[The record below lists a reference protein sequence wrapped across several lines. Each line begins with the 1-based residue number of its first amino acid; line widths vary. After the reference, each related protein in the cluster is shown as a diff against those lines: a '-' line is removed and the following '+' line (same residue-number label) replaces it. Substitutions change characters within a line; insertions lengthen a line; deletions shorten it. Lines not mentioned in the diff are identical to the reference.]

1 MGQLRSKLDQYL
13 AEKGID
19 TAVEALTPDASTR
32 RYFRLKQDG
41 RPVVACVYPDEIK
54 HLAVSYM
61 DVSRV
66 FRDNGL
72 PVAEVHDFDEVLGV
86 IVVEDLGD
94 TILRPQLESCD
105 AKSKDKL
112 IRNAI
117 DLIPRIQKATN
128 SAAES
133 NSIASRL
140 KFDTEKLIWELN
152 YFKIHYFTTF
162 KKEPLSPEV
171 DAAIDVEFMELS
183 SELDST
189 ATVLCHRDFHAANLM
204 IDQSNDLR
212 IIDHQDARIGSP
224 TYDLVSLLLDRVT
237 EAPSDEWLGR
247 MKDYYFRQREVA
259 GLEPLDREAFEL
271 EFQLQTVQRC
281 LKAAGTFSFQSA
293 ARDKTYFIP
302 FIKPMFRISLQAMG
316 RLGRYTTLQ
325 EVLRQELA
333 QPFTTSSGT

>member
-1 MGQLRSKLDQYL
+1 MPQLRAKLEQYL
-13 AEKGID
+13 AAKGID
-19 TAVEALTPDASTR
+19 SPLEPLTPDASTR
-32 RYFRLKQDG
+32 RYFRYRHDG
-41 RPVVACVYPDEIK
+41 RAVVACVYPDDIK

-66 FRDNGL
+66 FRDNDL
-72 PVAEVHDFDEVLGV
+72 PVAEVHDFDEVLSV

-94 TILRPQLESCD
+94 TILRPELESCRPER
-105 AKSKDKL
+105 KDEL

-117 DLIPRIQKATN
+117 DLIPRIQKATD
-128 SAAES
+128 SAAEA

-140 KFDTEKLIWELN
+140 RFDTEKLMWELN

-171 DAAIDVEFMELS
+171 DSAIDAEFMELS
-183 SELDST
+183 TELDST

-204 IDQSNDLR
+204 IDSNSDLR

-224 TYDLVSLLLDRVT
+224 AYDLVSLLLDRVT
-237 EAPSDEWLGR
+237 ETPSDEWLGH
-247 MKDYYFRQREVA
+247 MKEYYFEQREAV
-259 GLEPLDREAFEL
+259 GLEPLDRDAFEH
-271 EFQLQTVQRC
+271 EFLLQTVQRC

-302 FIKPMFRISLQAMG
+302 FIKPMFRISLQAMQ
-316 RLGRYTTLQ
+316 RLDRYPKLQ
-325 EVLRQELA
+325 EILA
-333 QPFTTSSGT
+333 QEVEESITTSFGT

>member
-1 MGQLRSKLDQYL
+1 MGQLRTKLERYL

-19 TAVEALTPDASTR
+19 SALEPLTPDASTR
-32 RYFRLKQDG
+32 RYFRLRQDG
-41 RPVVACVYPDEIK
+41 LPVVACVYPDDIK

-66 FRDNGL
+66 FRENDL
-72 PVAEVHDFDEVLGV
+72 PVAKVHDFDEVLGV

-94 TILRPQLESCD
+94 TILRPELESCD
-105 AKSKDKL
+105 AERKDEL

-117 DLIPRIQKATN
+117 DLIPRIQKATD

-140 KFDTEKLIWELN
+140 RFDTEKLMWELN

-162 KKEPLSPEV
+162 KKEPLSPEID
-171 DAAIDVEFMELS
+171 DALNAEFMELS

-204 IDQSNDLR
+204 IDSKKELR

-237 EAPSDEWLGR
+237 ETPSDKWLND
-247 MKDYYFRQREVA
+247 MKEYYFSQREAV
-259 GLEPLDREAFEL
+259 GLEPLDRDTFEHEFEL
-271 EFQLQTVQRC
+271 QTIQRC

-293 ARDKTYFIP
+293 ARGKEYFIP
-302 FIKPMFRISLQAMG
+302 FIKPMFRIVLRAASDLKTFPTIQ
-316 RLGRYTTLQ
+316 TTL
-325 EVLRQELA
+325 LA
-333 QPFTTSSGT
+333 EINEK